1 MIKRTILITA
11 GPTQEPLDPVR
22 YLTNHSSGKMG
33 YAIARAALLQGCR
46 VILISGPVALSPP
59 AGVRCIHVQTARQML
74 ASVLKY
80 YKKANIIFKVA
91 AVADYTPQKSSGQK
105 IKKTKKRLSLLL
117 VKTPDILA
125 TLGQR
130 KKAGQILVGF
140 AAETQNILKNAQ
152 KKLRQKNCD
161 WMIVNNVAKKGI
173 GFGADDNQV
182 SLIGKNGENIRLA
195 KMSKAHLAQKIL
207 KIILPRGQHS

>member
-1 MIKRTILITA
+1 MRRPTILVTA

-33 YAIARAALLQGCR
+33 YALARAALLKNCR
-46 VILISGPVALSPP
+46 VILISGPVALLPP
-59 AGVRCIHVQTARQML
+59 AGVRCIHVQTARQMHV
-74 ASVLKY
+74 AVLKH
-80 YKKANIIFKVA
+80 YKMANIIFKVA
-91 AVADYTPQKSSGQK
+91 AVADYTPQKTSRQK
-105 IKKTKKRLSLLL
+105 IKKTKRRQSVLL

-140 AAETQNILKNAQ
+140 AAETQHILKNAQ

-161 WMIVNNVAKKGI
+161 WMIVNDVAKKGI
-173 GFGADDNQV
+173 GFGVDDNQV
-182 SLIGKNGENIRLA
+182 TLIGKNGENIRLA

>member
-59 AGVRCIHVQTARQML
+59 AGVRCIHVQTARQMH
-74 ASVLKY
+74 AAVLKY

-91 AVADYTPQKSSGQK
+91 AVADYTPQKTSRQK
-105 IKKTKKRLSLLL
+105 IKKTKRRLSLML

-125 TLGQR
+125 VLGTCKMRQ
-130 KKAGQILVGF
+130 QILVGF
-140 AAETQNILKNAQ
+140 AAETQHILKNAQ

-182 SLIGKNGENIRLA
+182 TLIGKNGENIRLA
-195 KMSKAHLAQKIL
+195 KMSKANLAKKIL